1 MSGPLFGKLF
11 GKVNLGDY
19 DRIDTNPEN
28 WGGTYYGKDDGE
40 GRTDWYDEDGNLNAS
55 SETPGCDDE
64 YQRLLNPWEK
74 ENNARDY

>member
-1 MSGPLFGKLF
+1 MSGLLFESLF

-28 WGGTYYGKDDGE
+28 CGGTFYGKDDGE
-40 GRTDWYDEDGNLNAS
+40 GRTDWYDEDGNLDAS

-64 YQRLLNPWEK
+64 YQRRLNPWEK